1 MNITIP
7 DTVLRNDEI
16 ITIKK
21 KDQVK
26 KPKIVSD
33 TIPKFVQDAD
43 GIWIKNPLFVQDTNG
58 MWITNPDLQVGSNN

>member
-1 MNITIP
+1 MIASKQFTKGEVMNITIP

-26 KPKIVSD
+26 KPIIISN
-33 TIPKFVQDAD
+33 TIPMLIQDEN
-43 GIWIKNPLFVQDTNG
+43 GVWVRNPEYKE
-58 MWITNPDLQVGSNN
+58 SNN

>member
-1 MNITIP
+1 VIASKQFTKGEVMNITIP

-26 KPKIVSD
+26 KPIIISN
-33 TIPKFVQDAD
+33 TIPMLIQDEN
-43 GIWIKNPLFVQDTNG
+43 GVWVRNPEYKE
-58 MWITNPDLQVGSNN
+58 SNN

>member
-26 KPKIVSD
+26 KPIIISN
-33 TIPKFVQDAD
+33 TIPMLIQDEN
-43 GIWIKNPLFVQDTNG
+43 GVWVRNPEYKE
-58 MWITNPDLQVGSNN
+58 SNN